1 MVEDAISGTEITAA
15 PCLPALAS
23 LPLRWGEGSVYSWL
37 ALLWYLPNPLF
48 CEWARLCVRLEPFSG
63 KFSPF
68 FFLSLFLCGSPTVWV
83 AISHY
88 SLRLSS
94 GHSGPAL
101 TLSTDDATRVS
112 LPSPACWWQ
121 TQVSG
126 LLLHWQFWL
135 SAYSVGLLLLLLFF
149 SQLCYPLRS
158 QNSPQTQ
165 L

>member
-1 MVEDAISGTEITAA
+1 MEDAISGAEITAA

-23 LPLRWGEGSVYSWL
+23 LPLRWGEGPICSWL

-48 CEWARLCVRLEPFSG
+48 CEWTKLCVRLEPFAG
-63 KFSPF
+63 KFSLFF

-83 AISHY
+83 AISRY

-112 LPSPACWWQ
+112 LPSPC
-121 TQVSG
+121 
-126 LLLHWQFWL
+126 LLVAD
-135 SAYSVGLLLLLLFF
+135 SSVWATSPLAVLVRCLFCRVFFFF
-149 SQLCYPLRS
+149 SSRLCWLLRP
-158 QNSPQTQ
+158 QNSSQTW